1 MSSPRHDAL
10 CERAPR
16 CGTGSEAGRRMV
28 VKVEGRREGGGGG
41 GRVNLGRRLENG
53 VLKVGYLELGV
64 YHKVVFEC
72 LFKAS
77 SNIQYVIFQTIAD
90 TILYDL

>member
-1 MSSPRHDAL
+1 MTPFAK
-10 CERAPR
+10 
-16 CGTGSEAGRRMV
+16 GRRAV
-28 VKVEGRREGGGGG
+28 AQGARVGVGYGGQSGREEGREGGG

-90 TILYDL
+90 TILYDS